1 MGDNN
6 KVYNISQKTHNNC
19 DNKVYKTKKS
29 NNLKGKRNNTSETLE
44 KSILSLE
51 NYRRKFFDIV
61 KDIDDDIGKGEKYN
75 EFLIYTGVKDGFNN
89 ETVLRLEL
97 LDDGSVFIKNSES
110 FSIYLENKYDINV
123 ASKMI
128 SERVNRKN
136 YRGIIGFD
144 ETDWSICGYC
154 KIEEYPYVK
163 WTITEI
169 IEDMT
174 WSCCD

>member
-6 KVYNISQKTHNNC
+6 KVYNISQKTHSNC
-19 DNKVYKTKKS
+19 DNNVYKTKKS
-29 NNLKGKRNNTSETLE
+29 NNLKGKRNNASETLE
-44 KSILSLE
+44 KLILSSE
-51 NYRRKFFDIV
+51 NYRKNFFDIV
-61 KDIDDDIGKGEKYN
+61 KDIDDNVGKGEKYN

-89 ETVLRLEL
+89 EIVLRLEL
-97 LDDGSVFIKNSES
+97 LDDGSVFIKNSEP

-169 IEDMT
+169 IEDIT